1 MFCHS
6 PTRIAKYV
14 SEYTF
19 SISKNNEQANKQ
31 TKTRIKKAKETKE
44 ENIISPENWL
54 KKKNCGRPGEE
65 DFSLHPHF
73 RKIEMCLRCAV
84 ACLAIYL

>member
-6 PTRIAKYV
+6 PTRIVKYV

-54 KKKNCGRPGEE
+54 KKKIVAARVK
-65 DFSLHPHF
+65 
-73 RKIEMCLRCAV
+73 KIFLFNR
-84 ACLAIYL
+84 ISGK

>member
-6 PTRIAKYV
+6 PTRIVKYV

-31 TKTRIKKAKETKE
+31 TKTRIKKAKQTKE
-44 ENIISPENWL
+44 EKIISPEN
-54 KKKNCGRPGEE
+54 
-65 DFSLHPHF
+65 
-73 RKIEMCLRCAV
+73 
-84 ACLAIYL
+84 

>member
-6 PTRIAKYV
+6 PTRIVKYV

-54 KKKNCGRPGEE
+54 KKKIVAARVK
-65 DFSLHPHF
+65 
-73 RKIEMCLRCAV
+73 KIFLFTR
-84 ACLAIYL
+84 ISGK